1 MIVVILPAYNEEDA
15 IVPLIY
21 SILDVAIKRLGEP
34 VAIVVVDDGSTDT
47 TASRVVDIGSPDV
60 FLVQHEQNKGLGE
73 ALKTGLLSALDLSPD
88 VNIVVTM
95 DSDNT
100 HTPGLLHR
108 MIMCLDEGNDV
119 VIASRYR
126 SGSRVIGLSL
136 YRQMLSTAMSVL
148 FRVLFPIAGV
158 RDYSCG
164 YRAYRAQLLREAFKR
179 WGTNFINQ
187 SGFGC
192 MVDVLLKLDRIGAI
206 MTEVPLILRYDY
218 KKGKSKMRVLKT
230 IRETMI
236 LAYNEKIERLKKRDK
251 RDVLRANLRK

>member
-1 MIVVILPAYNEEDA
+1 MIAVILPAYNEEDA
-15 IVPLIY
+15 VVPLIY
-21 SILDVAIKRLGEP
+21 SILDIAKKRLGAP
-34 VAIVVVDDGSTDT
+34 ISIVVVDDGSTDM
-47 TASRVVDIGSPDV
+47 TAARVAEIGSPEV
-60 FLVQHEQNKGLGE
+60 ILVRHEQNKGLGE

-88 VNIVVTM
+88 VNMVITM

-100 HTPGLLHR
+100 HTPGLILR

-136 YRQMLSTAMSVL
+136 YRQMLSTAMSLL
-148 FRVLFPIAGV
+148 FRILFPIPGV

-179 WGTNFINQ
+179 WGMNFINQ

-192 MVDVLLKLDRIGAI
+192 MVDVLLKLDRMGAI

-230 IRETMI
+230 IRETLI
-236 LAYNEKIERLKKRDK
+236 LAYHEKIERLKERDK
-251 RDVLRANLRK
+251 QDIIRANLRK